1 MGPGW
6 VDTGGGF
13 PGDSL
18 DGAEGEGL
26 WLTGTLAT
34 RSGPFGDPSVAHLQ
48 ERGTEYNTIMLKWFK
63 KK

>member
-6 VDTGGGF
+6 VDTGRGF
-13 PGDSL
+13 PEDSL

-34 RSGPFGDPSVAHLQ
+34 RSGPF
-48 ERGTEYNTIMLKWFK
+48 
-63 KK
+63 